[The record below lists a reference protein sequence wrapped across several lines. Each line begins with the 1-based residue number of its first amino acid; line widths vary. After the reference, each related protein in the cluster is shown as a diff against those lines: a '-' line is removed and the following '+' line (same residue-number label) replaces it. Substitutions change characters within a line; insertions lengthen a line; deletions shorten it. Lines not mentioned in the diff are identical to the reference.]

1 MRQALAR
8 ECYRK
13 GVLLPS
19 ILLPSLL
26 LLPGAHF
33 PLENGRGVRRDG
45 CTMAAGERPSF
56 QRQTCV
62 ERQRAPSVGSGRLR
76 AFALSNTEDAG
87 QGIESGCVDHLSD
100 LDNGAHGATLGW
112 TVVSFVG
119 TPFQDRLPGKQSYPP
134 E

>member
-8 ECYRK
+8 ECHRK
-13 GVLLPS
+13 GVPLLS

-33 PLENGRGVRRDG
+33 PVEDGRGVRREG

-56 QRQTCV
+56 QQQTCAQ
-62 ERQRAPSVGSGRLR
+62 RQRAPSVGSGRLR

-87 QGIESGCVDHLSD
+87 QGIESGCVHHLSD
-100 LDNGAHGATLGW
+100 LDNRAHRARLGC
-112 TVVSFVG
+112 TVVGSVG
-119 TPFQDRLPGKQSYPP
+119 TSFQDPLPWEQSYPP